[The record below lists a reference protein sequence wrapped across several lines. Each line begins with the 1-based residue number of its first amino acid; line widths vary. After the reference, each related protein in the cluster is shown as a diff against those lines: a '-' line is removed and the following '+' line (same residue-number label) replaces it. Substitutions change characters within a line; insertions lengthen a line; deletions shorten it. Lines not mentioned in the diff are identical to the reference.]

1 MFAIVLANEK
11 SCISLT
17 ECVCLSKITKIESY
31 YDKVRITFDSVANRN
46 NSNVE
51 LVANAINF
59 ASISALTIE
68 LEYKQLIALM
78 P

>member
-1 MFAIVLANEK
+1 MFAIVSANEK
-11 SCISLT
+11 SYISST
-17 ECVCLSKITKIESY
+17 ECACLSKITKIESY
-31 YDKVRITFDSVANRN
+31 YDKVRITFDSVANLN

-59 ASISALTIE
+59 TSISALTIE

>member
-1 MFAIVLANEK
+1 MFAIVSANEK
-11 SCISLT
+11 SYISST

-31 YDKVRITFDSVANRN
+31 YDKVRITFDSITNRN
-46 NSNVE
+46 NSNAE